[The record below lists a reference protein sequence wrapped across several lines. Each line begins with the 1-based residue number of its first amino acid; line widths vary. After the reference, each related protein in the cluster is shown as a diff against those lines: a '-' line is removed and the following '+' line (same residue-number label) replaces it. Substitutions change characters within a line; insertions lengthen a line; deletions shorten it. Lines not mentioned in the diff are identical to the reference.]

1 MTLQPYA
8 VLTSGYTKSD
18 PDAEWSKVKFVG
30 STTNLYEALR
40 SHLNDEGSDKVAH
53 VRAMAMTDSTQ
64 MNDVVVEWKTK
75 AVMAGSKL
83 ADWMTPEILQ
93 RRISTSLR
101 AEEEEEDGVI
111 SSPFETNDGS
121 ATTTTTTKKMLKFN
135 RETIDKVLEE
145 VRPYLIQDGGNV
157 SVQKVNVVESSKQ
170 VHLKLEGACGSCAS
184 STVTM
189 SMGIEKILKENF
201 GTDIEIVLVEDDN
214 GNMGL
219 AATELTR
226 EAIEEE
232 LKRIMPAMVAMGAK
246 LEIVTVQAETGTVE
260 IQFEGSTKVRQ
271 GLELALLDVS
281 YCNHVNFV

>member
-101 AEEEEEDGVI
+101 AEEEEDGVI